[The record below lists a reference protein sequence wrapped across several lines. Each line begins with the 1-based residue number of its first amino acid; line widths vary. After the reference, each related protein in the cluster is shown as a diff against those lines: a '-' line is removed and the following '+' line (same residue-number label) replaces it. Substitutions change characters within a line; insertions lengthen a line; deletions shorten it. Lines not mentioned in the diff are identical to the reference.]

1 MWEETIM
8 LFPTQRILLSSGTGG
23 KSLSSMA
30 RAGLASP
37 ALHTNALNDLALSPV
52 EKLPKCRSQCDFFFI
67 DTTLLTS
74 LVKSLFC
81 SLLSHSSLPWHLP
94 APGSQAAGDSRTRE
108 LWLAQHQNSHPS
120 CPKSGTLPVM
130 HQDSDPSGKHR
141 QDGHPANIH
150 PARSLLLEEI
160 QLLPTLFWTHHCHQS
175 LAVKQP
181 SACTVRCLH
190 SILKKYIPHLLQ
202 RYAPDTSILWAGSGL
217 GPWMGL
223 SSHVSSIQNKCHE
236 TLPFF

>member
-8 LFPTQRILLSSGTGG
+8 LFPTQRILLSSGPGG

-81 SLLSHSSLPWHLP
+81 SLLSHSSLLWHLP
-94 APGSQAAGDSRTRE
+94 APGSQAAGDSRTHE
-108 LWLAQHQNSHPS
+108 LWLVQHQNSHPS

-130 HQDSDPSGKHR
+130 HQDKVTHLGSTGKMGTLLTYTLQDLFCWKRSSCFSLCSGPTTATK
-141 QDGHPANIH
+141 A
-150 PARSLLLEEI
+150 LLLS
-160 QLLPTLFWTHHCHQS
+160 S
-175 LAVKQP
+175 LQP
-181 SACTVRCLH
+181 A
-190 SILKKYIPHLLQ
+190 Q
-202 RYAPDTSILWAGSGL
+202 
-217 GPWMGL
+217 
-223 SSHVSSIQNKCHE
+223 
-236 TLPFF
+236 

>member
-1 MWEETIM
+1 MA
-8 LFPTQRILLSSGTGG
+8 PTSPRLSGCGWLPNTWAVTGAAPKLSS
-23 KSLSSMA
+23 L
-30 RAGLASP
+30 
-37 ALHTNALNDLALSPV
+37 
-52 EKLPKCRSQCDFFFI
+52 LPK
-67 DTTLLTS
+67 
-74 LVKSLFC
+74 VW
-81 SLLSHSSLPWHLP
+81 HSASD
-94 APGSQAAGDSRTRE
+94 APGQ
-108 LWLAQHQNSHPS
+108 
-120 CPKSGTLPVM
+120 
-130 HQDSDPSGKHR
+130 SDPSGKHR

-160 QLLPTLFWTHHCHQS
+160 QLLLTLFWTHHCHQS

-217 GPWMGL
+217 GPWMGP